1 MGIPELGS
9 SSGIRNGTFVL
20 DSVADRSGDAN
31 NLSHG
36 LLAILNM
43 SDELSAEAAVIQVS
57 SPPCD
62 DAPLIVHR
70 ETLLGELTRASEY
83 QSRYVLVSDDDKR
96 IIGVVSR
103 SEIDRRL
110 NAVNQF
116 ERNRWRAVPID
127 TMSKL
132 SFSEE
137 ARQGPSITED
147 TIDCTTIREGDSL
160 FGLAV
165 DGDLFLSWR
174 RLESLFNAALS
185 DPLTGLMNRLA
196 YERRLA
202 EEWSRAI
209 RTKTSI
215 GIVVVDLDDFKTVN
229 DTYGHAVGDEVLI
242 QVARK
247 LELSMRS
254 YDVVAR
260 FGGDEFVA
268 LCLGCAPGDVQIPIS
283 RLRSSLEEIKVMVD
297 GQSVNV
303 SASVGAAVRH
313 GNFLDYPSEELF
325 TAADD
330 CLYRAKKSSERAW
343 KIEFETENKPS
354 QEPVA
359 HDYCNFPPTEKI
371 QTAKA

>member
-1 MGIPELGS
+1 
-9 SSGIRNGTFVL
+9 
-20 DSVADRSGDAN
+20 
-31 NLSHG
+31 
-36 LLAILNM
+36 M
-43 SDELSAEAAVIQVS
+43 SNALKAEAAVIQVS
-57 SPPCD
+57 SQPCD
-62 DAPLIVHR
+62 DAPLVVHR
-70 ETLLGELTRASEY
+70 ETLLGDLKRNSDYIT
-83 QSRYVLVSDDDKR
+83 RYVLVSDDDNR
-96 IIGVVSR
+96 IIGVVR
-103 SEIDRRL
+103 GSEIDRRL
-110 NAVNQF
+110 NSGNQF
-116 ERNRWRAVPID
+116 ERTRWQAVPID

-132 SFSEE
+132 SFSND
-137 ARQGPSITED
+137 ARYGPSITED
-147 TIDCTTIREGDSL
+147 TINCTTIREGDSL

-165 DGDLFLSWR
+165 EGDLFLSWR

-215 GIVVVDLDDFKTVN
+215 GIVVVDLDDFKEVN
-229 DTYGHAVGDEVLI
+229 DTYGHAIGDEVLTR
-242 QVARK
+242 VAQK

-268 LCLGCAPGDVQIPIS
+268 LCLGCAPGDVQIPVS
-283 RLRSSLEEIKVMVD
+283 RLRSSLDEIEVTVD
-297 GQSVNV
+297 GQRVKV

-313 GNFLDYPSEELF
+313 GGFLDSKSEDLF

-343 KIEFETENKPS
+343 KIEFDTENEPLP
-354 QEPVA
+354 EPVA
-359 HDYCNFPPTEKI
+359 RDCDNSPSVEDI
-371 QTAKA
+371 QTVKS